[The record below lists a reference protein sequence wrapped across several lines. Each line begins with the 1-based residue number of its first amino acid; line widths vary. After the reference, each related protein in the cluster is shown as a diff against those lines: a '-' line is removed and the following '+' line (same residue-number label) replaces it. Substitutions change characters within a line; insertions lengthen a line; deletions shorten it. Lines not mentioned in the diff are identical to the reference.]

1 MAGVEASMATTRNSA
16 PAPTLLAVRDL
27 AKTYPVRQGILARL
41 GGGGPRTIRA
51 LNGVSF
57 DIPRGQTLGLIG
69 ESGCG
74 KSTLGRTVLR
84 LHEPS
89 GGTAL
94 LDGIDLMALP
104 PARLKALRRRMQM
117 VFQDPYASLNP
128 RHRVAD
134 IVGLPLRV
142 HEQLPRT
149 QERERVV
156 DIIEKVGLSPAHLQR
171 YPHQF
176 SGGQRQR
183 IGIARALV
191 SRPDFVVCDE
201 PVSALDVSVQAQI
214 LRLLLQL
221 KAEFGLTYLFI
232 SHDIAVVAQVSD
244 RVAVMYLGEIVE
256 SAATRDLLTQPGH
269 PYTQA
274 LLSAVPR
281 VDAPDRRTRLR
292 LAGELPSPL
301 DPPSGCKFHPRCPH
315 ATPHCR
321 RVAPKPVRVAAGH
334 TVACHLYG
342 GIA

>member
-1 MAGVEASMATTRNSA
+1 MAGVEASIATTRNSA
-16 PAPTLLAVRDL
+16 AQPTLLAVRDL
-27 AKTYPVRQGILARL
+27 AKAYPVRRGMLALL
-41 GGGGPRTIRA
+41 GGDQRAVRA

-57 DIPRGQTLGLIG
+57 DIPRGSTLGLIG

-84 LHEPS
+84 LHEPT
-89 GGTAL
+89 GGTVL
-94 LDGIDLMALP
+94 FDGIDLMALP
-104 PARLKALRRRMQM
+104 QTRLTPLRRRMQM

-134 IVGLPLRV
+134 IVGLPLRI

-156 DIIEKVGLSPAHLQR
+156 DIIEKVGLSSAHLRR

-183 IGIARALV
+183 IGIARALI
-191 SRPDFVVCDE
+191 SRPDFIVCDE

-214 LRLLLQL
+214 LRLLQKL
-221 KAEFGLTYLFI
+221 KTEFGLTYLFI
-232 SHDIAVVAQVSD
+232 SHDLAVVAQVSD
-244 RVAVMYLGEIVE
+244 RIAVMYLGEIVE
-256 SAATRDLLTQPGH
+256 SAGTRDLLKQPSH

-281 VDAPDRRTRLR
+281 VSALDRRKRLR
-292 LAGELPSPL
+292 LTGELPSPL

-342 GIA
+342 GIP